1 MNQQRTAANYHLQL
15 SAPQDITPRLKQ
27 GIEGDKIERGE
38 IITQLKRAISGKENN
53 EQIDWEELF
62 ITVTEGSSFEQALR
76 PGAVML
82 QSMVDKPAFKEV
94 LAYYAVHPDA
104 SFYVVDAGHIIASHN
119 GREIRLTAKTK
130 LDPDLNDD
138 LVAIA
143 DIAATIDRVVFFDNR
158 LGVAQWITFHEH
170 ELPEDVKRIKNLI
183 KHLEF
188 DYHPSPALGNYWEAI
203 SGSEDKALVL
213 SADDRQTIRT
223 LTAQHIGGR
232 GKLLVDLCSIALG
245 SRSKTVKRL
254 NCRELLHVLGIH
266 PYFKSWSESYLKAL
280 DWYGSKSGESVSE
293 LNLEQVLMT
302 AIILDIYPDA
312 GGDERRNHIAGYNL
326 YTPEN
331 IEKSVPEV
339 FTELE
344 RHLENEHD
352 ITSDTS
358 TLAAYLLL
366 AGRAPEFLVRNL
378 PESLRLGT
386 PEWITFCRGVAIAE
400 ANACGSVLSMT
411 FANVMQLEAIEP
423 VNKELEILHSVLSVD
438 PIIDWAL
445 LNNVITLEQ
454 VISDY
459 KGSGDRAIEAYQTF
473 ADVYSQAV
481 ATLSTPLPSRKAIS
495 REILEHIVPDCDF
508 IDEKILFE
516 KQRSSHEFNNFEPL
530 AMSMVELNM
539 SNHLGTLNW
548 DLKKSTSLYQRFPH
562 LVPNLVSTEGVFKR
576 RFDQAYAPLEKA
588 MACIVNLALSA
599 LPPADRVRLLCGE
612 VTFFTIRPSVAII
625 QIPPSVV
632 IIQPPDLFP
641 QEKQKAKD
649 EATGRYGVVM
659 CSKYEGRLY
668 CYELF
673 TLHGECRE
681 NPQLAALVQ
690 KEGLLAQPARL
701 DFTDHIN
708 SLSKAA
714 KIHNLPTDIESYTHG
729 VPPGNTQSS
738 HGVIEKLGSLNT
750 SVKTGRTIEPG
761 YYESYQSEEFS
772 TLTNFI
778 LKHRPLWTYDE
789 LIEDARGR
797 TELEQRYSKEEQ
809 QFETFINIIVPF
821 KSCIEDFFSDDPDRN
836 RGSTLFCTLELAMT
850 VLLVVGV
857 AAKAA
862 SVAAKAV
869 STASKTRALAKL
881 GLGFLHSV
889 FNPLDGTPELIL
901 GVGKYLKKG
910 VLGISRAGLNSLES
924 ATHQLRRL
932 SGSADAYDLIKA
944 AQRTDIGQGTWRP
957 LGSSGDSF
965 IVSAVRMQDDWY
977 ALNRLGLP
985 WGKKLKNF
993 DLSFK
998 SYVRKKLLPDS
1009 FVSAYVKRS
1018 LPIAQTKIDT
1028 ALHQLMANS
1037 ADFDVKAVI
1046 KYFFGNSSTETVEH
1060 LTEALRRIKKDLNH
1074 ISLNNIEI
1082 VKKPSDGA
1090 LAAIFPDAFARWK
1103 AANYPA
1109 DSVDSRFMKIYSD
1122 NMTDFFQKERFDRGR
1137 IADGVVHE
1145 MSHGSQRTIDL
1156 MYANPD
1162 PAFGKA
1168 GDVDV
1173 TQLMNLAKHPN
1184 GIDPRTLRDASEEG
1198 FLEFI
1203 QLKKDL
1209 PKVVAES
1216 PALLNA
1222 DSYAL
1227 AIGLLNQRSAN
1238 YPRFL
1243 ENLGRM
1249 RSKFETATGK
1259 HITEAV
1265 IINLSTLA

>member
-1 MNQQRTAANYHLQL
+1 MNQRHTAANYNLQP
-15 SAPQDITPRLKQ
+15 SSPQDITPRLKQ
-27 GIEGDKIERGE
+27 GIEGDKIERGK
-38 IITQLKRAISGKENN
+38 IIAQLKKAISGKENN

-82 QSMVDKPAFKEV
+82 RNMIDKPAFKEV

-143 DIAATIDRVVFFDNR
+143 DIAATIDRVVFFDNQ
-158 LGVAQWITFHEH
+158 LGVAQWITFHEY

-203 SGSEDKALVL
+203 TGSEDKALVL

-232 GKLLVDLCSIALG
+232 GKLLVDLCSIVLG
-245 SRSKTVKRL
+245 NRSKTANRL
-254 NCRELLHVLGIH
+254 NCRELLHELGIH
-266 PYFKSWSESYLKAL
+266 PYFKSWSENYLKAL

-293 LNLEQVLMT
+293 LNLEQALMT

-326 YTPEN
+326 YAPEN

-352 ITSDTS
+352 IPSNTS

-366 AGRAPEFLVRNL
+366 AGRAPEFLVRDL

-423 VNKELEILHSVLSVD
+423 VNKQLEILHSVLSVD

-481 ATLSTPLPSRKAIS
+481 ATLSAPLPSRKAIS
-495 REILEHIVPDCDF
+495 REILEQIVPDCDF

-516 KQRSSHEFNNFEPL
+516 KQRGWHEFNNFEPL

-548 DLKKSTSLYQRFPH
+548 DLKKSPGIYQKFPH
-562 LVPNLVSTEGVFKR
+562 LVPNLVSTEGIFKR

-588 MACIVNLALSA
+588 MASIVNLALSA
-599 LPPADRVRLLCGE
+599 LPPTDRVRLLCGE
-612 VTFFTIRPSVAII
+612 VTFFTIRPSVA
-625 QIPPSVV
+625 

-659 CSKYEGRLY
+659 CSRYEGRLY

-738 HGVIEKLGSLNT
+738 HGVIEKLGSLNA
-750 SVKTGRTIEPG
+750 SVKTRRTVKPG

-778 LKHRPLWTYDE
+778 LKHRPLWTYAE

-797 TELEQRYSKEEQ
+797 TALEQRYLKEEQ

-836 RGSTLFCTLELAMT
+836 RGSTLSCTLELAMT

-857 AAKAA
+857 AAKAV

-869 STASKTRALAKL
+869 STASKARALAKL

-910 VLGISRAGLNSLES
+910 VSGISRAGLNSLEN

-932 SGSADAYDLIKA
+932 TGSADAYDLIKA
-944 AQRTDIGQGTWRP
+944 AQRTDIGQGIWRP

-965 IVSAVRMQDDWY
+965 VVSAVRMQDNWY
-977 ALNRLGLP
+977 ALNRVGQP
-985 WGKKLKNF
+985 WGKKLIDFK
-993 DLSFK
+993 LSFK
-998 SYVRKKLLPDS
+998 SHFLRRLMPDS
-1009 FVSAYVKRS
+1009 FVFSYVKKS

-1028 ALHQLMANS
+1028 ALQQLLTTRGDFEVNS
-1037 ADFDVKAVI
+1037 LI
-1046 KYFFGNSSTETVEH
+1046 KYVFGNDSAATFEH
-1060 LTEALRRIKKDLNH
+1060 LAEALSTMKKDIKH
-1074 ISLNNIEI
+1074 VTLNNVILETF
-1082 VKKPSDGA
+1082 PGERS
-1090 LAAIFPDAFARWK
+1090 LASMYTDRFEAWK
-1103 AANYPA
+1103 ASNYQP
-1109 DSVDSRFMKIYSD
+1109 DTFNSKFLSINSD
-1122 NMTDFFQKERFDRGR
+1122 EMTQYFQATKFDTGR
-1137 IADGVVHE
+1137 VADGIVHE
-1145 MSHGSQRTIDL
+1145 MSHGSQRTLDL
-1156 MYANPD
+1156 MYADID
-1162 PAFGKA
+1162 PKNGLS
-1168 GDVDV
+1168 GHIDV
-1173 TQLMNLAKHPN
+1173 TQLMNLAKKPK
-1184 GIDPRTLRDASEEG
+1184 GLSTAGMSEVVEQGFSKFEKIKGSLPR
-1198 FLEFI
+1198 I
-1203 QLKKDL
+1203 
-1209 PKVVAES
+1209 VAES

-1227 AIGLLNQRSAN
+1227 AVALLNQRSAN

-1243 ENLGRM
+1243 DNLVQM
-1249 RSKFETATGK
+1249 KNKYNAVAK
-1259 HITEAV
+1259 DKYIKEAV
-1265 IINLSTLA
+1265 IVNLSSFD

>member
-1 MNQQRTAANYHLQL
+1 MDQQHTAANYNLQL
-15 SAPQDITPRLKQ
+15 SNPQDITPRLKQ
-27 GIEGDKIERGE
+27 GIESDKIERGE
-38 IITQLKRAISGKENN
+38 IIAQLKKAISGKENN

-82 QSMVDKPAFKEV
+82 QSMIDKPAFKEV
-94 LAYYAVHPDA
+94 LAYYSVHPDA

-158 LGVAQWITFHEH
+158 LGVAQWITFHEY

-203 SGSEDKALVL
+203 TGSEDKALVL

-232 GKLLVDLCSIALG
+232 GKLLVDLCSIVLG
-245 SRSKTVKRL
+245 NRSKTANRL
-254 NCRELLHVLGIH
+254 NCRELLHELGVH

-280 DWYGSKSGESVSE
+280 DWYVSKSGEPVSE

-326 YTPEN
+326 YAPEN

-344 RHLENEHD
+344 RHLESEHD
-352 ITSDTS
+352 IPSNTS

-366 AGRAPEFLVRNL
+366 AGRAPEFLVRDL

-423 VNKELEILHSVLSVD
+423 VNKEQEILHSVLSVD

-473 ADVYSQAV
+473 ADAYSQAV

-495 REILEHIVPDCDF
+495 REILEQIVPDCDF

-516 KQRSSHEFNNFEPL
+516 KQRGWHEFNNFEPL

-548 DLKKSTSLYQRFPH
+548 DLKRSPSLYQRFPH
-562 LVPNLVSTEGVFKR
+562 LVPNLVSTEGIFKR

-588 MACIVNLALSA
+588 MASIVKLALSA

-612 VTFFTIRPSVAII
+612 VTFFTIRPSVA
-625 QIPPSVV
+625 

-708 SLSKAA
+708 SLSKAE

-729 VPPGNTQSS
+729 VPPGNTRSS
-738 HGVIEKLGSLNT
+738 HGVIEKLGSLNA
-750 SVKTGRTIEPG
+750 SVKTTRTIKPG

-772 TLTNFI
+772 PLTNFI

-797 TELEQRYSKEEQ
+797 TELEQRHSKEEQ

-836 RGSTLFCTLELAMT
+836 RGSTLSCTLELAMT

-910 VLGISRAGLNSLES
+910 VWGISRAGLNSLES

-932 SGSADAYDLIKA
+932 TGSADAYDLIKA

-957 LGSSGDSF
+957 LGSSGDTLV
-965 IVSAVRMQDDWY
+965 VSAVRMQDDWY
-977 ALNRLGLP
+977 ALNRLGQP

-1028 ALHQLMANS
+1028 ALHQLVANS
-1037 ADFDVKAVI
+1037 ADFEVKAVI
-1046 KYFFGNSSTETVEH
+1046 KYFFGNSSAQTVEH
-1060 LTEALRRIKKDLNH
+1060 LTEALRKMKKDLNH
-1074 ISLNNIEI
+1074 ISLKNIDI

-1090 LAAIFPDAFARWK
+1090 LAAMLPETFARWK
-1103 AANYPA
+1103 AANYSA
-1109 DSVDSRFMKIYSD
+1109 DSVESRFIKIYSD
-1122 NMTDFFQKERFDRGR
+1122 NMTDFFQKERFDKGR

-1156 MYANPD
+1156 MYGNPD

-1173 TQLMNLAKHPN
+1173 TQLMNLAKHPE
-1184 GIDPRTLRDASEEG
+1184 GLDPFTLRDADHKG
-1198 FLEFI
+1198 FREFN

-1209 PKVVAES
+1209 PKIVAEA

-1249 RSKFETATGK
+1249 RSKFDTATGK